1 MRRSLT
7 QNSPLQSFVGQ
18 ARVWLSERDQAW
30 LWALKLY
37 LGYRVLFSAWCAWVS
52 AALPK
57 SPAEVAIGL
66 WPGNAPFGAWLERVL
81 IWPSVR
87 YDVYWYIGI
96 AENGY
101 EFREGGTAFHPLY
114 PLLIGG
120 LGRMLGG
127 DYVLAAWLIA
137 QVCCVLMLVVL
148 YKLVLLDHDE
158 GVAQRTT
165 LFLLGSPLGFAFLI
179 PYTES
184 LLLLCIVG
192 AFYAARRGRWI
203 LAGVAGAFAALT
215 KQPGVIVMLP
225 LLWELWQQRK
235 TLRASGWWPWI
246 VPLAG
251 IGLVPF
257 GLLTFLVYRA
267 TLGDV
272 QFTLANPLS
281 LIDALLVTPSYR
293 DVWGEYFSWP
303 WENLFFALEQMQT
316 KPYFYLVINTGIMAI
331 GTVLVLYTMLR
342 TRPSYAIYSGFLLLM
357 NLSIVYPI
365 WPYMG
370 IIRRYTIIFPLFI
383 QLALW
388 GKSRWIT
395 ALILVINT
403 ILWVYISEA
412 YVRMAFVP

>member
-1 MRRSLT
+1 MRPSLT
-7 QNSPLQSFVGQ
+7 HNSSVQSRVGQ
-18 ARVWLSERDQAW
+18 ARAWLETRDQAW
-30 LWALKLY
+30 LWALKIY

-52 AALPK
+52 AVLPT
-57 SPAEVAIGL
+57 SPAEAAIGL
-66 WPGNAPFGAWLERVL
+66 WPGNAPFGAWIERVL

-96 AENGY
+96 AEQGY

-114 PLLIGG
+114 PLLIAG
-120 LGRMLGG
+120 LGRIFGG
-127 DYVLAAWLIA
+127 DYILAAWLIA
-137 QVCCVLMLVVL
+137 QVCCVLMLVLL
-148 YKLVLLDHDE
+148 YKLVLLDYDE
-158 GVAQRTT
+158 SVAQRTT

-192 AFYAARRGRWI
+192 AFYAARCGRWI

-225 LLWELWQQRK
+225 LLWELWQQRR
-235 TLRASGWWPWI
+235 TLRASGWWPW
-246 VPLAG
+246 VLPLAG
-251 IGLVPF
+251 IALVPF

-267 TLGDV
+267 SLGDV
-272 QFTLANPLS
+272 EFTLSNPLS

-303 WENLFFALEQMQT
+303 WENFFFALEQMQT
-316 KPYFYLVINTGIMAI
+316 KPYFYLVLNTCMMAI
-331 GTVLVLYTMLR
+331 ATVLALYAMVR
-342 TRPSYAIYSGFLLLM
+342 ARPSYAIYSGFLLLM

-395 ALILVINT
+395 ALILIVNT
-403 ILWVYISEA
+403 VLWVYISEA